1 MKKIILLSLSVM
13 FSLAISFAQTFEHNY
28 DESLALAKEENKKI
42 LLIFSGSDWCKN
54 CIQFK
59 QSILSTDEFKHF
71 SEDNLILLELDFPYR
86 KKNRLPKEQQE
97 HNEKLAD
104 LYNKE
109 GVFPKV
115 VLLDNNTT
123 LLGKVNYQK
132 HNSTEDFISQ
142 IEELSDK

>member
-132 HNSTEDFISQ
+132 HNSTEDFILQ